1 MKKLSLTS
9 KIFIGLILGVIVGVM
24 VNMMPESAF
33 LSDYVVNGLF
43 KFIGK
48 VFISGLKMVVVPLV
62 FVSLVCGT
70 CSIGD
75 PKKLTRVGSKTLIFY
90 LLTTAVA
97 ISIALFV
104 GNVIDPGVGLDL
116 SSLAKK
122 DVVIKESESLFN
134 VLINIIPTNP
144 IGALASGKMLQVIFF
159 AIMTG
164 ISITFAGEKADP
176 VRNFFIA
183 MNEVVMNMIN
193 LVMKVAPVGVFG
205 LVAETFSNFGFGMAQ
220 KILMYVISVLLALL
234 IHGLITYMGS
244 LKVLGGLSP
253 VQFIKNFIPA
263 MGVAFSTASSSGT
276 LPVTIDTVEKR
287 CGVNGEV
294 ASFTLPLG
302 ATINMDGT
310 AIMQGVAVV
319 FISQLYGIELGLNGF
334 LTVILTATLATIGT
348 AGVPSVGLITLSMVL
363 ASVNIPVEGIA
374 FIMGIDRI
382 LDMSRTAINI
392 TGDAV
397 CTLLVAKSEKEFDEE
412 VYYAKNV

>member
-1 MKKLSLTS
+1 MKNLSLTS
-9 KIFIGLILGVIVGVM
+9 KIFIGLILGVIVGVLI
-24 VNMMPESAF
+24 NMMPESVI
-33 LSDYVVNGLF
+33 LKNYVVDGVF

-75 PKKLTRVGSKTLIFY
+75 PKKLTRVGSKTLLFY

-97 ISIALFV
+97 ISIAIFV
-104 GNVIDPGVGLDL
+104 GNVINPGLGLDL
-116 SSLAKK
+116 STLAKQE
-122 DVVIKESESLFN
+122 VTIKESESIFN
-134 VLINIIPTNP
+134 VLLNIIPTNP
-144 IGALASGKMLQVIFF
+144 IGSLANGNMLQVIFF
-159 AIMTG
+159 AIILG
-164 ISITFAGEKADP
+164 VSITFAGDKADV
-176 VRNFFIA
+176 VRKFFQG
-183 MNEVVMNMIN
+183 MNEVVMIMIN
-193 LVMKVAPVGVFG
+193 LVMKVAPIGVFG
-205 LVAETFSNFGFGMAQ
+205 LVAETFSNFGFGMAK
-220 KILMYVISVLLALL
+220 KILLYVISVLVALL
-234 IHGLITYMGS
+234 LHGIVTYMGS
-244 LKVLGGLSP
+244 LKVIGKLSP
-253 VQFIKNFIPA
+253 TQFIKNFVPA

-319 FISQLYGIELGLNGF
+319 FISQLYGIELGMSGF

-397 CTLLVAKSEKEFDEE
+397 CTLLVAKSENEFDESI
-412 VYYAKNV
+412 YYAKN

>member
-193 LVMKVAPVGVFG
+193 LVMKLAPVGVFG

>member
-287 CGVNGEV
+287 CGVYGEV

>member
-1 MKKLSLTS
+1 
-9 KIFIGLILGVIVGVM
+9 
-24 VNMMPESAF
+24 
-33 LSDYVVNGLF
+33 
-43 KFIGK
+43 
-48 VFISGLKMVVVPLV
+48 
-62 FVSLVCGT
+62 
-70 CSIGD
+70 
-75 PKKLTRVGSKTLIFY
+75 
-90 LLTTAVA
+90 
-97 ISIALFV
+97 
-104 GNVIDPGVGLDL
+104 
-116 SSLAKK
+116 
-122 DVVIKESESLFN
+122 
-134 VLINIIPTNP
+134 
-144 IGALASGKMLQVIFF
+144 
-159 AIMTG
+159 MTG

>member
-33 LSDYVVNGLF
+33 ISDYVVNGLF

-193 LVMKVAPVGVFG
+193 LVMKVAPIGVFG

-234 IHGLITYMGS
+234 IHGVITYLGS

-253 VQFIKNFIPA
+253 VQFIKNFVPA

-397 CTLLVAKSEKEFDEE
+397 CTLLVAKSENEFDED